1 MPWLR
6 AGTVAVTNGST
17 TVTGTNADFAANART
32 GDSFVGPDGLS
43 YEVANVASATVISIL
58 PAYKG
63 PTASG
68 AAYAIMPVQGYDK
81 MLSDAFNN
89 LNNQF
94 GPKLAALGTT
104 GNYDVLPVTKGGT
117 GGTTQAA
124 ARTGLGL
131 GTSATL
137 DYTGAGME
145 TRIAKDIATM
155 SKVTD
160 GTWRGLGQFLDL
172 RGTFLERGTPAQ
184 VADIGFVTGFVQLS
198 AMGITGF
205 ILPGAAYGHLT
216 IVTPLNGT
224 SGVVGQTT
232 IRTVRSGQYETVSYA
247 TSDTTWSAWSEPNV
261 RGGAN
266 STITSLSGLTT
277 ALSIAQGGTGN
288 NTGTASKLSG
298 AGILGTVSQSG
309 GIPTG
314 SIIEKGSTATGEYT
328 QFADGTM
335 ICRLSGQAVIDIT
348 AVYGSSKYGLRS
360 WIYPASFVATPSLSS
375 SARNASQ
382 LLVGTITDLP
392 GLDMTSSCTFCY
404 VDAGGVGANV
414 NTRFTNLAIGRWF

>member
-1 MPWLR
+1 M
-6 AGTVAVTNGST
+6 
-17 TVTGTNADFAANART
+17 DFAASSRV
-32 GDSFVGPDGLS
+32 GDSFVGPDGAT

-63 PTASG
+63 ATVSG

-131 GTSATL
+131 GSSATL
-137 DYTGAGME
+137 DYTGTGAA
-145 TRIAKDIATM
+145 TRIAKDLATM
-155 SKVTD
+155 LKVTD
-160 GTWRGLGQFLDL
+160 GTWRGLGGFLDL
-172 RGTFLERGTPAQ
+172 RGTYLETGTPLD
-184 VADIGFVTGFVQLS
+184 VENVGFVTGFIQL
-198 AMGITGF
+198 ANMGISAA
-205 ILPGAAYGHLT
+205 ILPGALYGHLT
-216 IVTPLNGT
+216 IVTPLNGK
-224 SGVVGQTT
+224 SGIVGQTT

-288 NTGTASKLSG
+288 NTGTASKLAG

-309 GIPTG
+309 GTPTG

-328 QFADGTM
+328 KFADGTM

-382 LLVGTITDLP
+382 LLVGTILDLP
-392 GLDMTSSCTFCY
+392 EVNMTSSCTFCY
-404 VDAGGVGANV
+404 VDAGGVGANI

>member
-17 TVTGTNADFAANART
+17 AVTGTNADFAANART
-32 GDSFVGPDGLS
+32 GDSFVGPDGLN

-94 GPKLAALGTT
+94 GSKLAALGTT
-104 GNYDVLPVTKGGT
+104 GNYDVLPVDKGGT
-117 GGTTQAA
+117 GGTTPAA

-137 DYTGAGME
+137 SVTTIVERALPGAMAG
-145 TRIAKDIATM
+145 
-155 SKVTD
+155 KVAD
-160 GTWRGLGQFLDL
+160 AGFRGISGFLDL
-172 RGTFLERGTPAQ
+172 RGSIFETGTPT
-184 VADIGFVTGFVQLS
+184 DLSNTGF
-198 AMGITGF
+198 ITGF
-205 ILPGAAYGHLT
+205 ATASTLGIPSSALSGSVYVHLT
-216 IVTPLNGT
+216 VVTPLNG
-224 SGVVGQTT
+224 VVGAVGATT
-232 IRTVRSGQYETVSYA
+232 IRTARGYDREVVSYA
-247 TSDTTWSAWSEPNV
+247 TSATTWSAWSEPNV

-277 ALSIAQGGTGN
+277 ALSVAQGGTGN
-288 NTGTASKLSG
+288 NTGTASKLAG

-309 GIPTG
+309 GTPTG

-328 QFADGTM
+328 KFADGTM
-335 ICRLSGQAVIDIT
+335 ICRHTYTASTSVDLPFNGAFVSGYIP
-348 AVYGSSKYGLRS
+348 
-360 WIYPASFVATPSLSS
+360 WIFPAAFVASPSVIVTPRGDTALFGMVGPSGSGTMENIRIGQS
-375 SARNASQ
+375 VSA
-382 LLVGTITDLP
+382 
-392 GLDMTSSCTFCY
+392 
-404 VDAGGVGANV
+404 GAA
-414 NTRFTNLAIGRWF
+414 TRSANFVAIGRWF

>member
-1 MPWLR
+1 MPWYKT
-6 AGTVAVTNGST
+6 GTVKT
-17 TVTGTNADFAANART
+17 TINSNAIIGTGTAFISNSRV
-32 GDSFVGPDGLS
+32 GDAFRGPDGNW
-43 YEVANVASATVISIL
+43 YEVVNIASDTAMSIS
-58 PAYKG
+58 PNYQG
-63 PTASG
+63 PTV
-68 AAYAIMPVQGYDK
+68 AAGTYSIAPMQGYVK
-81 MLSDAFNN
+81 ESADALRGITNTY
-89 LNNQF
+89 
-94 GPKLAALGTT
+94 GTKLLALGTT

-131 GTSATL
+131 GSSATL
-137 DYTGAGME
+137 DTTGGGLN
-145 TRIAKDIATM
+145 RISKDIATM
-155 SKVTD
+155 AKVPD

-172 RGTFLERGTPAQ
+172 RGTYLETGTPLD
-184 VADIGFVTGFVQLS
+184 VANIGFVTGFVQLS
-198 AMGITGF
+198 TMGITGF
-205 ILPGAAYGHLT
+205 ILPGALYGHLT

-224 SGVVGQTT
+224 SGFSGQTT

-277 ALSIAQGGTGN
+277 ALSVAQGGTGN

-328 QFADGTM
+328 KFADGTM

-348 AVYGSSKYGLRS
+348 TVYGSSKYGQRP

-375 SARNASQ
+375 VARNVTQ
-382 LLVGTITDLP
+382 LLVGTILDTP
-392 GLDMTSSCTFCY
+392 GADMTSSCTFCY
-404 VDAGGVGANV
+404 VDAGGPGANI

>member
-32 GDSFVGPDGLS
+32 GDSFVGPDGFS

-117 GGTTQAA
+117 GGTTQATA
-124 ARTGLGL
+124 QAGLGL
-131 GTSATL
+131 GTAATGTITTSTT
-137 DYTGAGME
+137 DYTSGRVVRMGDAGVGAM
-145 TRIAKDIATM
+145 M
-155 SKVTD
+155 SPPWPNTSLNNCSGVPQGRYSTTGSTTD
-160 GTWRGLGQFLDL
+160 L
-172 RGTFLERGTPAQ
+172 P
-184 VADIGFVTGFVQLS
+184 
-198 AMGITGF
+198 
-205 ILPGAAYGHLT
+205 PGAAVGTVDFGIRNAGAFEYTMTHLSRAGN
-216 IVTPLNGT
+216 VLNMRTAAGGSSSSPGWT
-224 SGVVGQTT
+224 SW
-232 IRTVRSGQYETVSYA
+232 ETLVK
-247 TSDTTWSAWSEPNV
+247 
-261 RGGAN
+261 GGAN

-309 GIPTG
+309 GVPTG
-314 SIIEKGSTATGEYT
+314 AVIEKGSNANGEFVR
-328 QFADGTM
+328 FADGTQ
-335 ICRLSGQAVIDIT
+335 ICRKVVGPVSLPITSQSGQVFISEWRGWENCAAPFIAVPFSSVQVVSGTQLAWSSYAGAATTTAFSSMYVLHPTSVTTPIT
-348 AVYGSSKYGLRS
+348 
-360 WIYPASFVATPSLSS
+360 IY
-375 SARNASQ
+375 
-382 LLVGTITDLP
+382 
-392 GLDMTSSCTFCY
+392 Y
-404 VDAGGVGANV
+404 
-414 NTRFTNLAIGRWF
+414 LAIGRWF

>member
-32 GDSFVGPDGLS
+32 GDSFVGPDGLN

-117 GGTTQAA
+117 GGTTQAT

-131 GTSATL
+131 GSSATL
-137 DYTGAGME
+137 DYTGTGTA

-160 GTWRGLGQFLDL
+160 GTWRGLGGNLDL
-172 RGTFLERGTPAQ
+172 RGTYLERGTPDE
-184 VADIGFVTGFVQLS
+184 VVGVGFVTGFAERAWLGIPTGALPLSPYVQLTVMTPWVVNS
-198 AMGITGF
+198 GTTGHTTLRVARAMGIE
-205 ILPGAAYGHLT
+205 
-216 IVTPLNGT
+216 
-224 SGVVGQTT
+224 VVQ
-232 IRTVRSGQYETVSYA
+232 YA
-247 TSDTTWSAWSEPNV
+247 TSGTTWSAWSEPNV

-309 GIPTG
+309 GVPTG
-314 SIIEKGSTATGEYT
+314 AVIEKGSNANGEFVR
-328 QFADGTM
+328 FADGTQ
-335 ICRLSGQAVIDIT
+335 ICRKVVGPVSLPITSQNGQVFISEWRAWESCAAPFIAVPFSSIQVVSGTQLAWSSYAGAATT
-348 AVYGSSKYGLRS
+348 AAFSSMYVLHPTS
-360 WIYPASFVATPSLSS
+360 VTTPVTIY
-375 SARNASQ
+375 
-382 LLVGTITDLP
+382 
-392 GLDMTSSCTFCY
+392 Y
-404 VDAGGVGANV
+404 
-414 NTRFTNLAIGRWF
+414 LAIGRWF